1 MNDAEQPATKSDLA
15 NLERDLKQFILER
28 EVTSIRWFVG
38 LQMTYFAVTLGA
50 MWFLVGHLK

>member
-1 MNDAEQPATKSDLA
+1 MNEAEQPATKSDLA

-38 LQMTYFAVTLGA
+38 LQITYFAVTLWGY
-50 MWFLVGHLK
+50 VVPR